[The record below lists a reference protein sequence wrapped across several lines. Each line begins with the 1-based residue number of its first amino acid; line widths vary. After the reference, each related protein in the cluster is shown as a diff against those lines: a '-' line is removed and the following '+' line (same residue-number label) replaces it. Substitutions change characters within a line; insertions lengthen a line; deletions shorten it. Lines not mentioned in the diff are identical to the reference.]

1 MIQSIKKAAL
11 TAGGQSWE
19 RAERELPPPHPAPAQ
34 PVLPGLGGHD
44 PPEPRQSPASP
55 ARARPRCRWKTGC
68 NKTPFGARVAAGKG
82 GGVAGSCWAPAAGSA
97 SSGERRVWGA
107 SPLCPCLPRSGHH
120 CPGEV
125 TSQEGEPDPHRVL
138 CASPRAL
145 PACWGQKGTLV
156 PSRVWESHPH
166 QAVKVL

>member
-19 RAERELPPPHPAPAQ
+19 RAERELPPPRPGPAR
-34 PVLPGLGGHD
+34 PVLPGLGD
-44 PPEPRQSPASP
+44 TTRQSP

-97 SSGERRVWGA
+97 GPGEWRVWGA
-107 SPLCPCLPRSGHH
+107 SPLCPCLPRSGRH
-120 CPGEV
+120 CPREV

-138 CASPRAL
+138 CASPRAV
-145 PACWGQKGTLV
+145 PASWGQKGTLV